1 MILGKNMCFYKKKIY
16 IYIYVSIHRKIS
28 VEFSIYVVQSI
39 GGLNQ

>member
-16 IYIYVSIHRKIS
+16 VSIHRKVS
-28 VEFSIYVVQSI
+28 VEFSIYVVKSI

>member
-1 MILGKNMCFYKKKIY
+1 MILGKNMCFYKK
-16 IYIYVSIHRKIS
+16 IYVSIHRKIS